1 MKNNQKYNHNR
12 RYKKMTK
19 QFNEILTEYG
29 TQTVYA
35 GIVDQATQDELTDQF
50 YYRYVTDNDKF
61 IRFFTRNLRRV
72 ADRYNNLVR
81 IETIKFDPMVTR
93 YFEEQDKIDKEITH
107 AKSDTEAGN
116 NGQTTTNG
124 GTITV
129 KIDSQTDG
137 TANSEGSAQNSYTN
151 TNTNVVDSDNSTTTT
166 DTVRTRDLV
175 SNTPHSNVSSA
186 TTGGLMSPIS
196 WQYASGLTDHGE
208 DNTHATTG
216 EVDTTT
222 TDNGSGSASD
232 TTTSE
237 TTTQNI
243 IDGTEVTT
251 RADTVTI
258 SGNNSKTKET
268 EESSTEKANNT
279 KRYTGR
285 EGQSPQELLEKA
297 RSYIKGSSAFEWL
310 VNELSICF
318 MDNALYGE
326 EW

>member
-1 MKNNQKYNHNR
+1 
-12 RYKKMTK
+12 MTK
-19 QFNEILTEYG
+19 QFNEILEEYG

-35 GIVDQATQDELTDQF
+35 NIVDQATQDELTDQF

-61 IRFFTRNLRRV
+61 IKFFTRNLRRV

-81 IETIKFDPMVTR
+81 IETVRFDPMVTR
-93 YFEEQDKIDKEITH
+93 YFEEQDKTDITRTHTKE
-107 AKSDTEAGN
+107 DTESGN

-129 KIDSQTDG
+129 KIDSQADG
-137 TANSEGSAQNSYTN
+137 TANSEGTASNTYTN
-151 TNTNVVDSDNSTTTT
+151 TNTNVVDSDNSTNTT
-166 DTVRTRDLV
+166 DTIRTRDLI

-186 TTGGLMSPIS
+186 TTGGLMDPIS
-196 WQYASGLTDHGE
+196 WTYASGLTDHGE
-208 DNTHATTG
+208 DSTHATTG

-258 SGNNSKTKET
+258 SGNNSKTKES
-268 EESSTEKANNT
+268 EETSTEKGNNT

-297 RSYIKGSSAFEWL
+297 RTYIKGSSAFEWL
-310 VNELSICF
+310 VGELSICF
-318 MDNALYGE
+318 IDNALYGE

>member
-1 MKNNQKYNHNR
+1 MYNQHR

-19 QFNEILTEYG
+19 QFNEILAEYG
-29 TQTVYA
+29 AQTVYA
-35 GIVDQATQDELTDQF
+35 DIVDQATQSELTDQF
-50 YYRYVTDNDKF
+50 YYRYVTDNEKF

-81 IETIKFDPMVTR
+81 IETVRFDPMVTR
-93 YFEEQDKIDKEITH
+93 YFEEQDKTDITRTHTKE
-107 AKSDTEAGN
+107 DTESGN

-129 KIDSQTDG
+129 KIDSQADG
-137 TANSEGSAQNSYTN
+137 TANSEGTASNTYSN
-151 TNTNVVDSDNSTTTT
+151 TNTNVVDSDNSTNTT
-166 DTVRTRDLV
+166 DTIRTRDLI

-186 TTGGLMSPIS
+186 TTGGLMDPIS
-196 WQYASGLTDHGE
+196 WTYASGLTDHGE
-208 DNTHATTG
+208 DSTHATTG

-251 RADTVTI
+251 RNDSVTI
-258 SGNNSKTKET
+258 SGTNSKTKES
-268 EESSTEKANNT
+268 EETSTEKGNNT

-297 RSYIKGSSAFEWL
+297 RTYIKGSSAFEWL
-310 VNELSICF
+310 VDELSICF
-318 MDNALYGE
+318 IDNALYGE